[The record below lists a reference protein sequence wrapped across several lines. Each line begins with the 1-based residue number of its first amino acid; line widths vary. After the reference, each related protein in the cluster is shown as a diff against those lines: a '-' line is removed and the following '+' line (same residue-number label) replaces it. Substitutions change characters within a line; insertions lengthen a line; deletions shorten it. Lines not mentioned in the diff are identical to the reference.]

1 MKAATNT
8 IFYRFGLIDQQSHH
22 WIMSLLMIS
31 LLILPFGFM
40 TFKSLFG
47 LLSAICLLLS
57 ITALFIKPELVNHF
71 FKEKSSYLIV
81 LCLISM
87 PICIFLTQVIR
98 GNISASAYDGP
109 LRLTVAFFILLA
121 IYKHRIDFS
130 RISSLSIPLAL
141 ICILVYAKLGH
152 NLHGPYGERLTNDY
166 LDPIIW
172 GNFSVILGFMSLA
185 SIQSNDHFY
194 LKTYKFL
201 GFVLGASMSILSQSR
216 SGWVAAIVMALA
228 LLILKRK
235 QLTLKKIVGFMF
247 LVGAIL
253 LFLYFFVDSFRL
265 RIDSA
270 VSEILSWSQKSHKD
284 SSAGIRLNMLEI
296 SSHIFFLSPWIGFGE
311 FSKLP
316 LENNLSVLL
325 IADPGA
331 TFTLQCCGPHNDF
344 VAHALK
350 FGIFGIFS
358 FISKF
363 IIPIYIFLHSK
374 HHQSALMGMM
384 LSIGIIVCGFFSE
397 MQTLKVS
404 YTFYAM
410 FITGLIATSIWK
422 TNKSNE

>member
-109 LRLTVAFFILLA
+109 LRLTAAFFILLA

-141 ICILVYAKLGH
+141 ICILVYAKLG
-152 NLHGPYGERLTNDY
+152 NNPYGERLTNDY

-185 SIQSNDHFY
+185 SIQSIDHFY
-194 LKTYKFL
+194 LKFYKFL
-201 GFVLGASMSILSQSR
+201 GFILGVSMSLLSQSR
-216 SGWVAAIVMALA
+216 SGWVAAVVMALV

-235 QLTLKKIVGFMF
+235 QLTLKKIVGYIFI
-247 LVGAIL
+247 VVAIL
-253 LFLYFFVDSFRL
+253 LSLYFFVDTFKL
-265 RIDSA
+265 RIDAA
-270 VSEILSWSQKSHKD
+270 VSEIFAWGQKSTKD
-284 SSAGIRLNMLEI
+284 SSAGIRLNMMKI

-316 LENNLSVLL
+316 LENNLYALL
-325 IADPGA
+325 IGDSGA

-350 FGIFGIFS
+350 FGLFGIIS
-358 FISKF
+358 FIFKF
-363 IIPIYIFLHSK
+363 FIPIYIFLNSK
-374 HHQSALMGMM
+374 HYQSAYMGMM
-384 LSIGIIVCGFFSE
+384 LSTGIIVCGFFSE

-404 YTFYAM
+404 YTFYAV
-410 FITGLIATSIWK
+410 FIAGLMATTHWK
-422 TNKSNE
+422 KSTLYE